1 MLNVKKLGLSL
12 YDTYVGEYDEY
23 NPRYVLNKTG
33 VPEILY
39 VITSN
44 NPYSLSAEDISEKTD
59 IDSYLC
65 KEAIKALCKIN
76 AISIRDNKYKVNF
89 PAFLESDIE
98 LLGWFNLEVGKVL
111 GDKIISLS
119 NEFDDKM
126 SKLSCYGKHDIRI
139 LRYYVIGN
147 CTLDGGAIDFLAG
160 KGIITTSKLQP
171 GDRDYLIIGYEESEN
186 VKEYS
191 DNLLCSCNNYRT
203 DKIEFCSFGDSMGNR
218 KDMFRFF
225 KRVQKNLEKATE
237 HKTLNLSYIRLNE
250 YINQRIAKECERL
263 ILKSTEE
270 DMYYTALKSEEK
282 ETIDFLK
289 ELGYLNFDDEQSKI
303 NCIVPIFNHEDSK
316 IIEEISDIISTG
328 IFETVKNTIDNLNK
342 NLPDLTPLKHG
353 VEFKDIANE
362 LWHLMFGAT
371 NEYLVNSGF
380 FDSPKYRDGEGRY
393 FQFLSFRR

>member
-1 MLNVKKLGLSL
+1 
-12 YDTYVGEYDEY
+12 
-23 NPRYVLNKTG
+23 
-33 VPEILY
+33 
-39 VITSN
+39 
-44 NPYSLSAEDISEKTD
+44 
-59 IDSYLC
+59 
-65 KEAIKALCKIN
+65 
-76 AISIRDNKYKVNF
+76 
-89 PAFLESDIE
+89 
-98 LLGWFNLEVGKVL
+98 
-111 GDKIISLS
+111 
-119 NEFDDKM
+119 
-126 SKLSCYGKHDIRI
+126 
-139 LRYYVIGN
+139 
-147 CTLDGGAIDFLAG
+147 
-160 KGIITTSKLQP
+160 
-171 GDRDYLIIGYEESEN
+171 
-186 VKEYS
+186 
-191 DNLLCSCNNYRT
+191 
-203 DKIEFCSFGDSMGNR
+203 
-218 KDMFRFF
+218 MFRFF